1 MQHESG
7 GRDRRRSGDP
17 ALFRRV
23 LCQLSYP
30 TMSSANTDSAV
41 PTGLE

>member
-1 MQHESG
+1 MTECLC

-23 LCQLSYP
+23 LCQL
-30 TMSSANTDSAV
+30 
-41 PTGLE
+41 